1 MRTDI
6 FPHGPQVTENTHP
19 GGDVVRTTR
28 VTIDVEEFAASARP
42 VKFDDLDLAN
52 AFRDRPL
59 SPEGLRCLRYM
70 HDIESHTVC
79 YLRDLLLTESHR
91 DPRITTFL
99 TTWAWEEQWHGV
111 ALAKVLEAHGE
122 TAGNERISATRRALG
137 FKDRVAPLLN
147 TLGSVLARRDFVA
160 VHMTWGALNE
170 WSTQA
175 GYARLADLE
184 DHPVLTE
191 LLERIQRQESRH
203 IAFYATEARERLA
216 ASPRAQRLVRLA
228 LDKLWAPVGSGVVP
242 KEETAFLV
250 QWLLGGPD
258 GKPVVKKLDQRLERL
273 PGMAG
278 LKLVEREV
286 ERWYAVAA

>member
-1 MRTDI
+1 ML
-6 FPHGPQVTENTHP
+6 
-19 GGDVVRTTR
+19 R

-42 VKFDDLDLAN
+42 VQFDDLDLDN

-59 SPEGLRCLRYM
+59 STEALRCLRYM

-111 ALAKVLEAHGE
+111 ALAKVLAAHGE
-122 TAGNERISATRRALG
+122 VAGNERISATRRALG
-137 FKDRVAPLLN
+137 FKDRLAPLLN

-175 GYARLADLE
+175 GYARLAERE

-191 LLERIQRQESRH
+191 LLERIQRQEARH

-216 ASPRAQRLVRLA
+216 ESPRAQRLVRTA
-228 LDKLWAPVGSGVVP
+228 LNKLWAPVGSGVVP

-250 QWLLGGPD
+250 QWLLGGEAGD
-258 GKPVVKKLDQRLERL
+258 AIVKRLDQRLERL
-273 PGMAG
+273 PGLAG
-278 LKLVEREV
+278 LRLVEREV
-286 ERWYAVAA
+286 VRWHAVAA

>member
-1 MRTDI
+1 
-6 FPHGPQVTENTHP
+6 
-19 GGDVVRTTR
+19 

-42 VKFDDLDLAN
+42 VRFDDLALDD

-59 SPEGLRCLRYM
+59 SPEALRCLRYM

-111 ALAKVLEAHGE
+111 ALARVLAAHGE
-122 TAGNERISATRRALG
+122 TAGNQRIAATRSALG
-137 FKDRVAPLLN
+137 VKDRLGPLL
-147 TLGSVLARRDFVA
+147 TTVGSVLARRDFVA

-175 GYARLADLE
+175 GYARLAERE

-191 LLERIQRQESRH
+191 LLERIQRQEARH

-216 ASPRAQRLVRLA
+216 ESPRARKLVRLA

-250 QWLLGGPD
+250 QWLLGGTAGD
-258 GKPVVKKLDQRLERL
+258 AVVRRLDQRLERL

-278 LKLVEREV
+278 LRLVEREV
-286 ERWYAVAA
+286 VRWHAVETSAA